1 MPYIN
6 KSKSDNWG
14 TPENIKEKYK
24 NHFDPCPYEYEV
36 DGLTI
41 EWKDKNFV
49 NPPFSKLKEW
59 SKKINEEA
67 KKGKEIV
74 LLMPSRTDTKYFH
87 EYLLPLNPKIEF
99 IKGRVKYVD
108 LDNSSTKPTSS
119 PFPSILLTFSNT

>member
-1 MPYIN
+1 MPYIT

-14 TPENIKEKYK
+14 TPSHIKDRFKDY
-24 NHFDPCPYEYEV
+24 FDPCPYDYEI
-36 DGLTI
+36 DGLRI

-108 LDNSSTKPTSS
+108 LDNSSDKPTSS